1 MTPIKLKMQA
11 FGPYVE
17 PVELDFKNGLRDE
30 KIFLIHGATGAGK
43 TTILDAISFAL
54 YGETSG
60 KARKSDDMR
69 SQAAPVDVLTEIDF
83 DFELNGKLYKIHCTP
98 RQEVPKKRGDG
109 TKLIPENAE
118 LFCDGYQVC
127 FRSAD
132 VTKKVTEL
140 LGFNAEQFRQ
150 VVLLPQGEFKKFL
163 SADSNERQEILN
175 VLFDS
180 TPYAKVED
188 KLAERAKTAAE
199 VAKDVKS
206 SLDALQRQLDEA
218 NAQGQSP
225 TELANKLS
233 EAQRNVDELKKI
245 SETAQAQLTAGNVL
259 ADKFKNLREL
269 TATLAEEKTQFIAAD
284 EALKSAQAE
293 RQLREGELPRREEL
307 KRTIAELQK
316 FSATLDYLTKLQS
329 TLSTEQKKLQTATDN
344 LQICEAR
351 TKSYEERLNQ
361 RKAELTQLFG
371 ADANFVRAEQL
382 LARARELENL
392 QREISQHERT
402 LSMQQL
408 KLDSVTENYES
419 AKINRNR
426 LQIVHSAA
434 HLAQH
439 LVDGEPCPVCGSRE
453 HPAVIAEAIPTAAE
467 LDAAEAEFKRSEREK
482 SQHERTI
489 DKLNGELDALK
500 NRLPDFADVPDVPTA
515 QARCDEAKKLAD
527 ALKQCQ
533 ANIDKGEKFIAQNR
547 AALDK
552 AVADRNKASNAVE
565 RIEGEIAGRKSDI
578 PEIYLADGQ
587 KLADD
592 LKAAQ
597 TESDTLDK
605 AWKVAQDEFN
615 DASKNFSACEATVQT
630 VQKNFDALD
639 AELKGKTQ
647 PDVAELTRAANTS
660 SDNLNAAI
668 DERAKL
674 ENTLTALKKVSADLA
689 DVEQKFT
696 AAQNVAD
703 MWRRLSDVANAT
715 GKGEAALKI
724 SFQRYYLSTMF
735 NEVVN
740 EANNRLSKMSGGRYT
755 FRQKDAGNTRAKSAG
770 LNLEILD
777 EFSGRTRP
785 VETLS
790 GGESFLASLALA
802 LGLASVVQN
811 RSGGINLDTIFIDE
825 GFGTLDSET
834 LDFAISTI
842 IEQSG
847 GRLVGIIS
855 HVEELKRQIPVRLEV
870 TKTKIGSKAKFVS

>member
-1 MTPIKLKMQA
+1 MTPIKLQMRA

-17 PVELDFKNGLRDE
+17 PVTLNFADGLRGE

-60 KARKSDDMR
+60 KARKGDDMR
-69 SQAAPVDVLTEIDF
+69 SQAAPVDVQTEIDF
-83 DFELNGKLYKIHCTP
+83 AFELNGKLYEIHRTP
-98 RQEVPKKRGDG
+98 RQDVPKKRGDG
-109 TKLIPENAE
+109 TRSVPENAE
-118 LFCDGYQVC
+118 LKCDGTLMS
-127 FRSAD
+127 FRAGD
-132 VTKKVTEL
+132 VTKKITEL
-140 LGFNAEQFRQ
+140 LGFDAEQFRQ

-163 SADSNERQEILN
+163 AADSNERQEILN

-180 TPYAKVED
+180 TPYAKVEA
-188 KLAERAKTAAE
+188 KLAERAKSSADAA
-199 VAKDVKS
+199 KNVKAT
-206 SLDALQRQLDEA
+206 LDALQRQLDEA

-225 TELANKLS
+225 TELAAKLS
-233 EAQRNVDELKKI
+233 EAQSNVDALKKI
-245 SETAQAQLTAGNVL
+245 SDAAQNNLSNGKIL
-259 ADKFKNLREL
+259 LDKFQKHVKL
-269 TATLAEEKTQFIAAD
+269 TATLAEAKAQFTAAD

-293 RQLREGELPRREEL
+293 QQLREDELPRREEL

-316 FSATLDYLTKLQS
+316 VSATLDELTKLQS
-329 TLSTEQKKLQTATDN
+329 TLATEQKNLQTATDN
-344 LQICEAR
+344 LQTCEAR
-351 TKSYEERLNQ
+351 TKSYEARINQLKSER
-361 RKAELTQLFG
+361 TQLFG

-382 LARARELENL
+382 LSRARELENL
-392 QREISQHERT
+392 QQKISQHERT

-408 KLDSVTENYES
+408 KLDSVAENYEV

-467 LDAAEAEFKRSEREK
+467 LDAAEAEFKRCEREK

-489 DKLNGELDALK
+489 DKINGELDALK
-500 NRLPDFADVPDVPTA
+500 NRLPEFADVPDVPTA
-515 QARCDEAKKLAD
+515 QVRCDEAKKLAD

-533 ANIDKGEKFIAQNR
+533 ANIDKGEKFIAQNKSD
-547 AALDK
+547 LDK

-565 RIEGEIAGRKSDI
+565 RIAGEIAGMERNV

-592 LKAAQ
+592 LTAAQ
-597 TESDTLDK
+597 TESKTLED
-605 AWKVAQDEFN
+605 AWKVAQDNFN
-615 DASKNFSACEATVQT
+615 SASKNFSACEATLQT

-639 AELKGKTQ
+639 GELKGKTQ

-689 DVEQKFT
+689 DAKQKF
-696 AAQNVAD
+696 ADAQKVAD

-715 GKGEAALKI
+715 GRGESELKI

-735 NEVVN
+735 SEVVN

-755 FRQKDAGNTRAKSAG
+755 FRQKDAGTTRAQSAG

-777 EFSGRTRP
+777 EFSGQTRP

-790 GGESFLASLALA
+790 GGESFLASLSLA

-811 RSGGINLDTIFIDE
+811 RSSGINLDTIFIDE

-855 HVEELKRQIPVRLEV
+855 HVEELKRQLPVRLEV
-870 TKTKIGSKAKFVS
+870 TKTKTGSTAKFVS

>member
-17 PVELDFKNGLRDE
+17 PVTLNFADGLHGE

-43 TTILDAISFAL
+43 TTILDAISYAL

-60 KARKSDDMR
+60 KARKGDDMR
-69 SQAAPVDVLTEIDF
+69 SQAAPVDVPTEIDF
-83 DFELNGKLYKIHCTP
+83 EFELNGKLYKVHRTP
-98 RQEVPKKRGDG
+98 RQEVPKVRGGG
-109 TKLIPENAE
+109 TKSIPENAE

-132 VTKKVTEL
+132 VTRKVTDL
-140 LGFNAEQFRQ
+140 LGFNADQFRQ

-188 KLAERAKTAAE
+188 ALAERAKSSDATANALNE
-199 VAKDVKS
+199 RYED
-206 SLDALQRQLDEA
+206 LQRQLDEA
-218 NAQGQSP
+218 NAQAQSP
-225 TELANKLS
+225 TELADKLS
-233 EAQRNVDELKKI
+233 EAQRNVDALKKVF
-245 SETAQAQLTAGNVL
+245 ENAQAQLTAGNVL

-269 TATLAEEKTQFIAAD
+269 TATLAEAKTKFTAAD
-284 EALKSAQAE
+284 EVLKSAQAE
-293 RQLREGELPRREEL
+293 RQLREDEADRRKELD
-307 KRTIAELQK
+307 RTIQELQK
-316 FSATLDYLTKLQS
+316 VSATLADLKTRESALA
-329 TLSTEQKKLQTATDN
+329 TEQKKFQAATNN

-351 TKSYEERLNQ
+351 TKSYDDRLNQ
-361 RKAELTQLFG
+361 LKSERTQLFG
-371 ADANFVRAEQL
+371 ADANFVRAEEL
-382 LARARELENL
+382 LKQARQLENL
-392 QREISQHERT
+392 QRDIAQHERT
-402 LSMQQL
+402 LSMEQL
-408 KLDSVTENYES
+408 KLDSVTENFKS
-419 AKINRNR
+419 AQIKLNR

-434 HLAQH
+434 HLATQ

-467 LDAAEAEFKRSEREK
+467 LDDAEAEFKRSERDK
-482 SQHERTI
+482 SRQEQTVAGT
-489 DKLNGELDALK
+489 KAKLDALK
-500 NRLPDFADVPDVPTA
+500 NRLPDFTGVPDVPTA
-515 QARCDEAKKLAD
+515 QARCDEAKQLAD

-533 ANIDKGEKFIAQNR
+533 ANIDKGERFIAQNR
-547 AALDK
+547 ADLDK

-565 RIEGEIAGRKSDI
+565 RIEGEIAGMKRNV
-578 PEIYLADGQ
+578 PEIYLADAQ

-592 LKAAQ
+592 LTDSQ
-597 TESDTLDK
+597 TEFDTLTK
-605 AWKVAQDEFN
+605 AWEVAEQSFN
-615 DASKNFSACEATVQT
+615 DASKNFSACEATLQT
-630 VQKNFDALD
+630 EQKNFDALD

-647 PDVAELTRAANTS
+647 PDVDELKHAAKTS
-660 SDNLNAAI
+660 ADNYDTAR
-668 DERAKL
+668 DERSKL
-674 ENTLTALKKVSADLA
+674 ETALTAMKKLAADLA
-689 DVEQKFT
+689 DVEQKFK
-696 AAQNVAD
+696 AARNVAD

-715 GKGEAALKI
+715 GRGEAKLKI

-755 FRQKDAGNTRAKSAG
+755 FQQKDAGNTRAQSAG

-777 EFSGRTRP
+777 EFSGQTRP

-802 LGLASVVQN
+802 LGLAAVVQN

-855 HVEELKRQIPVRLEV
+855 HVEELKRQMPVRLEV
-870 TKTKIGSKAKFVS
+870 TKTKTGSTAKFVS